1 MVGEIAPNFSLM
13 DQNGNTFDLYKNLD
27 KRVLLIFYP
36 KDKSLICTK
45 QLSDYNRNLEIF
57 EKNKI
62 RVVAI
67 NTASSGSHLSFC
79 NEQDLGFPLLSDTTK
94 EVSKKYNAL
103 NLFGINKRKLVLID
117 MDKIV
122 KFEKVTPFIRFMD
135 TEEVIDSLNKNVYH
149 KNGD

>member
-13 DQNGNTFDLYKNLD
+13 DQNGNSFDLYKNLD

-67 NTASSGSHLSFC
+67 NTASSDSHLSFC
-79 NEQDLGFPLLSDTTK
+79 NEQDFGFPLLSDTTK

-122 KFEKVTPFIRFMD
+122 KIEKVTPFISFMD
-135 TEEVIDSLNKNVYH
+135 TEQVIDSLNKDIYN
-149 KNGD
+149 KN